1 MIQTVIGGYLNLI
14 FYVDHTSKS
23 ISKCNM
29 NFQLCVYIYV
39 LRLLFIKGIIGP
51 VLPNL
56 KYLHHKCIKL
66 EEERLDLKQ
75 NKNGIFFL
83 NKFVVFHSSQSLN
96 ELVMVK

>member
-1 MIQTVIGGYLNLI
+1 MIQAVIGGYLNLI

-29 NFQLCVYIYV
+29 TFQLYVYIYV
-39 LRLLFIKGIIGP
+39 CLLFIKGIIGP
-51 VLPNL
+51 VLPNP

-75 NKNGIFFL
+75 NKNGIFL
-83 NKFVVFHSSQSLN
+83 KNKCVVFDSSQSLN